1 MTNGTNGKDEFVELG
16 DEVTDAVTGF
26 VGIATAATT
35 FLNGCRRIQI
45 TPKADATG
53 KYQDERWLDEPQL
66 TVTKRSAYL
75 QPVRKEKRDDP
86 TAFPPGGDRPDCPSR

>member
-1 MTNGTNGKDEFVELG
+1 MTNTEQFVELG
-16 DEVTDAVTGF
+16 DEVTDSVTGF
-26 VGIATAATT
+26 IGIATAASI

-66 TVTKRSAYL
+66 KVTKRAAYL
-75 QPVRKEKRDDP
+75 PPVPEKI
-86 TAFPPGGDRPDCPSR
+86 TSAGGDRRDCPSR